1 MAIVTESTHESSSIC
16 TSHAFLMTHF
26 SVLRILDLSFIVFL
40 FHSKLAM
47 DAMLTNCCFN
57 KRVIC
62 FCSFTNHVGMVELR
76 PKLGSGEGA
85 PTGEG
90 VRKVGEERETIF
102 YFVF

>member
-1 MAIVTESTHESSSIC
+1 
-16 TSHAFLMTHF
+16 
-26 SVLRILDLSFIVFL
+26 
-40 FHSKLAM
+40 
-47 DAMLTNCCFN
+47 
-57 KRVIC
+57 
-62 FCSFTNHVGMVELR
+62 MVELR